1 MLDVINPVMNQRIDW
16 PWFVISQIAF
26 GIVAGI
32 VVSRQERISTWQ
44 PLPLAVREGVE
55 VARSG
60 RRERRRG
67 LAVRNTRATLVA
79 VAVLPVL
86 MGVACSNSRGR
97 PGPNSEVL
105 PPREITDFH
114 FLYAKN
120 CAACHGPEGKDGAAV
135 SLGDPLFLA
144 IADDAVIRRIA
155 TTGVPGTPMP
165 AFATSAGGMLTD
177 KQIDSIVTG
186 IRSWA
191 KPGHVSDA
199 SLPPYAAEAPGDPTR
214 GAEVYA
220 TYCSSCHGPDGRG
233 GKKASSIVDGS
244 YLSLVSDQQLRTIVI
259 VGRPEPWSARLAQQ
273 RAWPSH
279 VGAGNL

>member
-1 MLDVINPVMNQRIDW
+1 VK
-16 PWFVISQIAF
+16 
-26 GIVAGI
+26 
-32 VVSRQERISTWQ
+32 
-44 PLPLAVREGVE
+44 
-55 VARSG
+55 
-60 RRERRRG
+60 
-67 LAVRNTRATLVA
+67 NTAATVVA
-79 VAVLPVL
+79 VAILPIL
-86 MGVACSNSRGR
+86 MSVACSNSRGR

-120 CAACHGPEGKDGAAV
+120 CAACHGPEGKDGAAL

-144 IADDAVIRRIA
+144 IADDAVIRRIV

-191 KPGHVSDA
+191 KPGHLSDT
-199 SLPPYAAEAPGDPTR
+199 SLPPYVAEASGDPTR
-214 GAEVYA
+214 GEGVYV
-220 TYCSSCHGPDGRG
+220 TYCSSCHGPHGRG
-233 GKKASSIVDGS
+233 GTKASSIVDGS

-259 VGRPEPWSARLAQQ
+259 VGRPELGAPDWRNNVPGHPMSAQDISDVVAWLAAQ
-273 RAWPSH
+273 RPQFPTPTKANLAE
-279 VGAGNL
+279 VGTTRQLP

>member
-1 MLDVINPVMNQRIDW
+1 
-16 PWFVISQIAF
+16 
-26 GIVAGI
+26 
-32 VVSRQERISTWQ
+32 
-44 PLPLAVREGVE
+44 VRKT
-55 VARSG
+55 S
-60 RRERRRG
+60 
-67 LAVRNTRATLVA
+67 ATLVA

-97 PGPNSEVL
+97 PGRNSEVL
-105 PPREITDFH
+105 PPREITDFQ

-120 CAACHGPEGKDGAAV
+120 CAACHGPEGKDGAAL
-135 SLGDPLFLA
+135 SLGDPLLLA
-144 IADDAVIRRIA
+144 IADDAVIRRIV

-177 KQIDSIVTG
+177 KQVDSIVAG

-199 SLPPYAAEAPGDPTR
+199 SLPPYVADAPGDPTR
-214 GAEVYA
+214 GAAVYV

-259 VGRPEPWSARLAQQ
+259 VGRPELGAPDWRNNVPGHPMSSQEISDVVAWLAAQ
-273 RAWPSH
+273 RPLLPGPANAN
-279 VGAGNL
+279 VAEAGTTRPLP